1 MTNPPSPPKPSNVL
15 ILPPRQLNAALRKSA
30 ARAQKLADAFGKTVP
45 CEPAPRQGKLGT
57 GKSTNSAPVVR

>member
-1 MTNPPSPPKPSNVL
+1 MTNPPSSPKPSNVL

-45 CEPAPRQGKLGT
+45 CEPAPRRAKADPS
-57 GKSTNSAPVVR
+57 KSTRPAPVAR